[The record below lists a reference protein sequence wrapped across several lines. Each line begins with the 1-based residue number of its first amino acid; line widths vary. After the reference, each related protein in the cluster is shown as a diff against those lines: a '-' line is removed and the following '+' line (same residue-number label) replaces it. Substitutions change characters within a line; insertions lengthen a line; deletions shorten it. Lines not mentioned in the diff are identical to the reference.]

1 MTIQVEL
8 VLSERAISHL
18 HVFAFISRQEMIKV
32 IVRQGLFEFSDYSI
46 VSLAKEN
53 I

>member
-1 MTIQVEL
+1 MTIQVKL
-8 VLSERAISHL
+8 VLTERAISHL

-46 VSLAKEN
+46 VFPFKEN